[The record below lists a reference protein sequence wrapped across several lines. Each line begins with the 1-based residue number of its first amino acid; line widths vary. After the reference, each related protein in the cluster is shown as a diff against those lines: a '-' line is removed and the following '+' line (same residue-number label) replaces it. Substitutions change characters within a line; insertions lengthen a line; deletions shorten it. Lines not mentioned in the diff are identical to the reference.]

1 MLSKKDKAIKE
12 NIKKPGTVETFFK
25 YVYVRKSNDAIIAD
39 SQEDFMKQ
47 ITDPCH
53 LWQGQID
60 HKGYGSFSVYSKEFG
75 KSLPVKAHRFA
86 YALEHGF
93 TALPKGVTSHPDYVI
108 NHICHNTACVN
119 PGHLEVITFE
129 ANGSREKRKPKDGA
143 A

>member
-1 MLSKKDKAIKE
+1 MLSKKDQAIKE
-12 NIKKPGTVETFFK
+12 NIKKPGTVETFYK
-25 YVYVRKSNDAIIAD
+25 YVYVRKSNDAIIA
-39 SQEDFMKQ
+39 
-47 ITDPCH
+47 DPCH

-60 HKGYGSFSVYSKEFG
+60 HKGYGSFSVYSKEYG

-86 YALEHGF
+86 YALKHGF
-93 TALPKGVTSHPDYVI
+93 SALPKGVTSHPDYVI

-129 ANGSREKRKPKDGA
+129 ANGSRDKRKPKDGA